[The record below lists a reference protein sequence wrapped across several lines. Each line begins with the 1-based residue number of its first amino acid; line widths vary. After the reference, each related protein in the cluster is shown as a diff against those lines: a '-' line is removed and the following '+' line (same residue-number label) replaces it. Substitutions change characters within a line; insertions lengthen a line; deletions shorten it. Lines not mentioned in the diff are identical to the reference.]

1 MKMKKLM
8 VAALATAIT
17 VGSAMPASAA
27 WVQSGSEWRYQN
39 EDGSWQA
46 NKWFQEAGLWYHFD
60 ANGNAQKG
68 WLKDTDGKWYFFAY
82 NGIMQTGLIKVDEK
96 VYYMNADGSL
106 FSGKMKVGTVE
117 YDFTEYGTTNGTPS
131 VGRTQTF
138 GGNGNQVIT
147 GGGSGHSNSNSGSNT
162 STVKE
167 KVQTAVEKVVKVNE
181 QNEFASTTIK
191 GQTITIKVE
200 QAETALKEVLD
211 EATSVLSGILATEG
225 VESVQFGKTNKIT
238 ISANDDIDVIEAKVK
253 AAAIN
258 EGLTR
263 DSLLSDAEKSYD
275 ITVVLSGAEQTIN
288 YNISVK

>member
-1 MKMKKLM
+1 M
-8 VAALATAIT
+8 
-17 VGSAMPASAA
+17 
-27 WVQSGSEWRYQN
+27 
-39 EDGSWQA
+39 
-46 NKWFQEAGLWYHFD
+46 
-60 ANGNAQKG
+60 
-68 WLKDTDGKWYFFAY
+68 
-82 NGIMQTGLIKVDEK
+82 
-96 VYYMNADGSL
+96 
-106 FSGKMKVGTVE
+106 
-117 YDFTEYGTTNGTPS
+117 
-131 VGRTQTF
+131 
-138 GGNGNQVIT
+138 
-147 GGGSGHSNSNSGSNT
+147 
-162 STVKE
+162 
-167 KVQTAVEKVVKVNE
+167 EKVVKVNE

-211 EATSVLSGILATEG
+211 EATSVLSGILSTEG